1 MAAQKPHMFDQC
13 AWRLIKDFGGI
24 YGIKMNYS
32 KVPMLSK
39 DKIVIAYFDVA
50 ELSLEP
56 FEMII
61 TQKYKY
67 TKEGSLTIPERPR
80 YENGTVCNE
89 QIRPKTAT
97 EWKRLILKRAA
108 QGYKNRK
115 FYEALA
121 ALLIPPP
128 KETCVCGLKMGL
140 SQAQKYRH
148 YQTPS
153 HIRRMLTCVPVKSVE
168 CLRTLPEP
176 RVLSKQG
183 HPYKI
188 CLKKP
193 WVNQPQYH
201 DYKTLSLLPIMV
213 EREKIQEE
221 IDALTNTLE
230 FVEGDDFKR
239 GLEKQIVRSK
249 SNLYHKVIY
258 YCDELKKDS
267 PFVNGWKLA

>member
-1 MAAQKPHMFDQC
+1 MAAAQEPHMFDQC
-13 AWRLIKDFGGI
+13 AWRLIKEFTGI

-32 KVPMLSK
+32 KVAMLSK
-39 DKIVIAYFDVA
+39 DKIANAYFDVA

-67 TKEGSLTIPERPR
+67 TKDGSLTIPERPR
-80 YENGTVCNE
+80 YENGAVCNE

-148 YQTPS
+148 YQTPT
-153 HIRRMLTCVPVKSVE
+153 HIRRMLKCVPVKNVE
-168 CLRTLPEP
+168 CLGSLTEP

-183 HPYKI
+183 HPYKV
-188 CLKKP
+188 CLQRPMANYPHYK
-193 WVNQPQYH
+193 
-201 DYKTLSLLPIMV
+201 DYTAISLLPMMKA
-213 EREKIQEE
+213 REEIQEE

-230 FVEGDDFKR
+230 FVEGD
-239 GLEKQIVRSK
+239 EKEALKTHIVRAERKYSERVLHYLELLRNRYTLIYGW
-249 SNLYHKVIY
+249 NLV
-258 YCDELKKDS
+258 
-267 PFVNGWKLA
+267 